1 MRTEDRI
8 EDEKWN
14 HDCNRNEIFYD
25 KYEYLTVE
33 EILPPYQIRMI
44 ELAKFIYSLLGKAL
58 EKQTKKEFD
67 ALKSLKLFNKINELK
82 HIISTKSGDWFGSW

>member
-1 MRTEDRI
+1 MRTEDQI

-44 ELAKFIYSLLGKAL
+44 ELANYIFSSWKSFRK
-58 EKQTKKEFD
+58 TNKERIWCF
-67 ALKSLKLFNKINELK
+67 KVFKTF
-82 HIISTKSGDWFGSW
+82 